1 VSAHALR
8 QSGERREIGT
18 DRQGWV
24 ALANADP
31 VIVGTVSRGGMSLP
45 NSVTRVTKVARHA
58 G

>member
-1 VSAHALR
+1 MPRDRA
-8 QSGERREIGT
+8 

-24 ALANADP
+24 ALADADP
-31 VIVGTVSRGGMSLP
+31 VIVGAVPREGMSLP